1 MPQLLRFRAAGSF
14 HCFPKQFCKAT
25 LRLRGSHVVLTTC
38 NVEVRTSLLNSAY
51 SACFQV
57 EIYYKSERGFFAIV
71 NSRLLLHMSDTHVVS
86 FVWTST
92 KNEWNA

>member
-1 MPQLLRFRAAGSF
+1 MPQLFRFTAIGSF
-14 HCFPKQFCKAT
+14 HCIPNQFFKAT
-25 LRLRGSHVVLTTC
+25 LQLRGSHVVLTTC

-51 SACFQV
+51 SAFFQV